1 MSSRDQRVSALYRRY
16 GPLVYRRA
24 LKILSNAAEAEEAT
38 QEIFIRA
45 FKGIEKFDERSSLST
60 WLFRITTNHCL
71 NVIRDR
77 ARRRELWEEN
87 VAPAEEHKPV
97 TVDPTVV
104 VLTRDLLAEA
114 DPQQAQAAVCVY
126 MEGMSLNEAAEAIGV
141 SRRSVTNLLNRFK
154 EWAAKRMTRPPPKP
168 PPGGT

>member
-24 LKILSNAAEAEEAT
+24 LKILGNPAEAEEAT

-45 FKGIEKFDERSSLST
+45 FKGIETFDERSTLST

-77 ARRRELWEEN
+77 ARRRTLWQEN
-87 VAPAEEHKPV
+87 VAPAEEYTPPP
-97 TVDPTVV
+97 VDPAVV
-104 VLTRDLLAEA
+104 ILTRDLLADAE
-114 DPQQAQAAVCVY
+114 PKQALAAVCIY
-126 MEGMSLNEAAEAIGV
+126 MEGMSLNEAADAIGV

-154 EWAAKRMTRPPPKP
+154 EWAAKRLTRPPPKP
-168 PPGGT
+168 PP